1 MPVRASPVPSVVRG
15 SFVVKFWDTCEVP
28 EFVFRLR
35 RRLSLAQRELA
46 LSLAQR
52 EPAHTK
58 ALRSN
63 PAGQPLKKTF
73 FPFLATTVKNMP
85 NLFCDGVVSTTV
97 PSSPKV
103 CKLRCRRRPR
113 RRRARSAHRRP
124 HRRRPRPHLSRRRPR
139 KLSRSAS
146 ASCRRQPPVGVRSS
160 APTSSAPSSRA
171 ERARSE
177 STFANGE
184 RLTAPPLHASMS
196 RVPVPPTPS
205 PAP

>member
-1 MPVRASPVPSVVRG
+1 MSDARTQRHSAHPAPLTGRASHRRG
-15 SFVVKFWDTCEVP
+15 LCDSSGFWDTCE
-28 EFVFRLR
+28 
-35 RRLSLAQRELA
+35 
-46 LSLAQR
+46 
-52 EPAHTK
+52 EP
-58 ALRSN
+58 
-63 PAGQPLKKTF
+63 G
-73 FPFLATTVKNMP
+73 
-85 NLFCDGVVSTTV
+85 NLFCRLDGVVSTTAQ
-97 PSSPKV
+97 PQQCPRRRV

-160 APTSSAPSSRA
+160 APASSAPSSRA

-184 RLTAPPLHASMS
+184 RLAPPPLHASKVS